1 MGVETSK
8 LPAGSDVGARI
19 WSMTAK
25 EKLLERAPELTEV
38 QAEAML
44 RVLKAQDELEVYFD
58 EEAKL
63 SEEEIAAREDRWA
76 EANAREAIREEPW

>member
-1 MGVETSK
+1 
-8 LPAGSDVGARI
+8 
-19 WSMTAK
+19 MTAK

-44 RVLKAQDELEVYFD
+44 RVLKAQDELEAYFD
-58 EEAKL
+58 AEAEL

-76 EANAREAIREEPW
+76 ETNAREAIREEPW